1 MPDANA
7 RVILIR
13 MRYATAFVILV
24 VACASVDQP
33 PGLSGATIEVVNDTG
48 TLRVIAPDYK
58 MSFAANGI
66 HLPDHL
72 TVNDPALELLGKEDC
87 RENLVG
93 VAVIPAISVA
103 AGTPSGAEPGA
114 QHVRSEIMA
123 LLTGPAVVK
132 IRVTFE
138 VDYLCPATETV
149 TGTIDFTMFPGG
161 RIVRE
166 DIAITPSTNPLA
178 QHASCGCQRS
188 APSPADLGVLSYW
201 AFEPTH
207 ATQVQ
212 ANGQAV
218 TDGMLA
224 ACTIYPEVAIGVS
237 WAEQAAGTRY
247 HPNTTAS
254 HVLDWTAGASSLAIT
269 PLSMTSAIQI
279 ADTPDLPT
287 TKCGD
292 VLALLAAAPL
302 QIGDTRLPSTDH
314 DGIYRDPVIHTS
326 AFEVKALDEEV
337 PSGFAISVDLGGADR
352 ADLSGQIATV
362 QHEAGDRFL
371 IVFRDGLSPGSAFTI
386 EPRR

>member
-1 MPDANA
+1 LPGADA

-13 MRYATAFVILV
+13 MRYATAFVVLV

-33 PGLSGATIEVVNDTG
+33 PGLSGPTIEVVNDTG
-48 TLRVIAPDYK
+48 ALHVIAPDYK
-58 MSFAANGI
+58 MTFAANGI

-72 TVNDPALELLGKEDC
+72 TVNGGELELLGKEDC

-93 VAVIPAISVA
+93 VAVVPAVSVA
-103 AGTPSGAEPGA
+103 AGTPIGAQAGA
-114 QHVRSEIMA
+114 QHVRSDIMA

-132 IRVTFE
+132 IRVTFG
-138 VDYLCPATETV
+138 VDYLCPVVETV
-149 TGTIDFTMFPGG
+149 SGTIDFTMFPGG

-166 DIAITPSTNPLA
+166 DIAITPSTTNPLA
-178 QHASCGCQRS
+178 KHADCGCQQGAS
-188 APSPADLGVLSYW
+188 SPADLGVLSYW
-201 AFEPTH
+201 AFEPMH

-218 TDGMLA
+218 TSGVLA
-224 ACTIYPEVAIGVS
+224 ACTMYPELAIGVS
-237 WAEQAAGTRY
+237 WAEQAAGARY
-247 HPNTTAS
+247 HPNATAS
-254 HVLDWTAGASSLAIT
+254 HVLDWTAGASSLAPT

-279 ADTPDLPT
+279 ANTPLEPSD
-287 TKCGD
+287 CGR
-292 VLALLAAAPL
+292 VLALLADVPL

-326 AFEVKALDEEV
+326 AFEVKALDQEV

-362 QHEAGDRFL
+362 QREAGDRFL
-371 IVFRDGLSPGSAFTI
+371 IVFRDGLNPGNSFTI
-386 EPRR
+386 EPK